1 LILRI
6 IKLSENKMHSISD
19 IKQGVAKGD
28 FLTLAKAI
36 SWIENNGEGATTFLQ
51 DLLPSSIPIIGVTGP
66 PGAGKS
72 TLINALIATW
82 VEGAKKVA
90 VLSVDPSSP
99 FHQGA
104 ILGDRIR
111 MKDWYLH
118 PQVYIRSLAARGHLG
133 GLNSA
138 MLSLT
143 TLMQSVGFDYIIVET
158 VGVGQSE
165 VEIASLADT
174 TVVVLVPE
182 AGDEVQMMKSG
193 LMEIADVFVV
203 NKCDRP
209 NAQIFVNH
217 LQQMITENAPAT
229 HLLQVVSTIATEKEG
244 IAELLAVISAHQIE
258 VHKGLQ
264 KKEMLFSKV
273 MQLVAAHKMIQV
285 DKNKIKVDLAA
296 ACLEANFNIFKFAQ
310 SYY

>member
-1 LILRI
+1 
-6 IKLSENKMHSISD
+6 MHSIPD
-19 IKQGVAKGD
+19 IKQGVDKGD
-28 FLTLAKAI
+28 FLLLAKAI
-36 SWIENNGEGATTFLQ
+36 SFIENNASAATNFLE
-51 DLLPSSIPIIGVTGP
+51 DLLPASVPIIGVTGP

-72 TLINALIATW
+72 TLINALITTW
-82 VEGAKKVA
+82 VNEGKKVA

-118 PQVYIRSLAARGHLG
+118 AQVYIRSLASRGHLG
-133 GLNSA
+133 GLNMA

-143 TLMQSVGFDYIIVET
+143 TLMQSAGFDYIVVET

-193 LMEIADVFVV
+193 LMEIANVFVV
-203 NKCDRP
+203 NKSDRP

-217 LQQMITENAPAT
+217 LQQMIAENAPTQLAPA
-229 HLLQVVSTIATEKEG
+229 VVSTVATEREG
-244 IAELLAVISAHQIE
+244 ISDLLKAMEEHQLAMQD
-258 VHKGLQ
+258 GLQ
-264 KKEMLFSKV
+264 KKEMFFNKVVQLIMASK
-273 MQLVAAHKMIQV
+273 MNQV
-285 DKNKIKVDLAA
+285 DIEKVKTSLA
-296 ACLEANFNIFKFAQ
+296 LECSKANFNVFKFAQ
-310 SYY
+310 TFY

>member
-1 LILRI
+1 
-6 IKLSENKMHSISD
+6 MHSISD
-19 IKQGVAKGD
+19 IKQGVIKGD

-51 DLLPSSIPIIGVTGP
+51 ELLPNSIPIIGVTGP

-72 TLINALIATW
+72 TLINALIANW
-82 VEGAKKVA
+82 VNDAKKVA

-133 GLNSA
+133 GVNSA

-193 LMEIADVFVV
+193 LMEIANVFVV
-203 NKCDRP
+203 NKSDRP
-209 NAQIFVNH
+209 NAQTFVNH
-217 LQQMITENAPAT
+217 LNQMILENASAT
-229 HLLQVVSTIATEKEG
+229 APQVISTIATEKVG
-244 IAELLAVISAHQIE
+244 IPELQLAIE
-258 VHKGLQ
+258 QHHESLSIGGN
-264 KKEMLFSKV
+264 KKEIFLNKV
-273 MQLVAAHKMIQV
+273 MQLILAHKMNQV
-285 DKNKIKVDLAA
+285 EVNKIKTK
-296 ACLEANFNIFKFAQ
+296 LELEYNKSNFNIFKFAQ
-310 SYY
+310 EFY

>member
-1 LILRI
+1 MMQFEKIY
-6 IKLSENKMHSISD
+6 K
-19 IKQGVAKGD
+19 GVAEGD
-28 FLTLAKAI
+28 FLLLAKAV
-36 SWIENNGEGATTFLQ
+36 SQIENNTADAAQFLQ
-51 DLLPSSIPIIGVTGP
+51 SLLPQSTPIIGITGP

-82 VEGAKKVA
+82 VHDAKKVA
-90 VLSVDPSSP
+90 VLTVDPSSP

-118 PQVYIRSLAARGHLG
+118 PQVYIRSLASRGHLG

-143 TLMQSVGFDYIIVET
+143 TLMQSVGFDYIIIET

-165 VEIASLADT
+165 IEIASLADT
-174 TVVVLVPE
+174 TVVVLVPD

-209 NAQIFVNH
+209 NAEVFINH
-217 LQQMITENAPAT
+217 LKQMIRENAPAT
-229 HLLQVVSTIATEKEG
+229 NLLEVVGTIATEKEG
-244 IAELLAVISAHQIE
+244 IPELLAVIHTHQLA
-258 VHKGLQ
+258 VHNGAQ
-264 KKEMLFSKV
+264 KKEMLFAKV
-273 MQLVAAHKMIQV
+273 LQLIAAIKMSQV
-285 DKNKIKVDLAA
+285 DRELVKAK
-296 ACLEANFNIFKFAQ
+296 LEEESAKKNFNIFKFAQ
-310 SYY
+310 IFN

>member
-1 LILRI
+1 
-6 IKLSENKMHSISD
+6 MHSISD